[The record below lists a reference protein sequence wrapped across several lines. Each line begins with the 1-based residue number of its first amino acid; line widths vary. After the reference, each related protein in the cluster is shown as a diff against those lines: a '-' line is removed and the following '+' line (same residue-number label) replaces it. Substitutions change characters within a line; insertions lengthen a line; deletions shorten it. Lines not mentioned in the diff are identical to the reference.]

1 MNHRLR
7 SMIAALGVAR
17 ILLLIVTAFLVWPN
31 TGSEDLPQVGDSI
44 EDRLNDV
51 ITRVEAYRITQ
62 PLSMDEHEGTH
73 ERLPSYV
80 GPPVENGSR
89 G

>member
-17 ILLLIVTAFLVWPN
+17 ILLLIVTAAIVWPD
-31 TGSEDLPQVGDSI
+31 TGSEDIPQVGDSI

-51 ITRVEAYRITQ
+51 VTRVEAYHITQ
-62 PLSMDEHEGTH
+62 PLSMEVDEGTH
-73 ERLPSYV
+73 EPLPSYI

-89 G
+89 